1 MDAGSFTDAE
11 AFESLIR
18 AALEKNGGGS
28 FGRIHLVCVL
38 PDSEAS
44 ALGASLPKAIAM
56 AERIIRRRLSAD
68 DACLPLEPGKYMLVF
83 PGLTEAEGNVKAG
96 AISREI
102 KERLFGESG
111 SGHFSVTVQML
122 PLERLRGRPIAPS
135 PSAMETILDTHAHHT
150 ALALQ
155 VVFQPVW
162 SVERQAIIGNRAV
175 TRRVFQGQELLD
187 DAVQLAGDQ
196 DPMARDRNVALRR
209 AVALAHA
216 SEGMMIMP
224 QALNDHTMT
233 DLNRVTEEIRRL
245 KAFCPGGLM
254 VELSGGVA
262 ATAHTRLRDVI
273 RSLRAGGAE
282 VGARIVPEAAMA
294 RFLHD
299 CGIGHLC
306 FNEAQARQAS
316 FTHSALY
323 ALLAVVA
330 HEVKGSG
337 LGLCLWN
344 ASNGEDVKRAAALGF
359 SMFSGLPFGANR
371 PHPAQ
376 PAGRPSSSVFA

>member
-1 MDAGSFTDAE
+1 MDAAPLTDAE
-11 AFESLIR
+11 TFESLIR

-38 PDSEAS
+38 PDAEAS
-44 ALGASLPKAIAM
+44 SLGASLPKALAM

-68 DACLPLEPGKYMLVF
+68 DACLPLEQGKYMLVF
-83 PGLTEAEGNVKAG
+83 PHLTEAEGTVKAG

-102 KERLFGESG
+102 RERLFGESG
-111 SGHFSVTVQML
+111 GGHFSVTVQML
-122 PLERLRGRPIAPS
+122 PLERLRGRPPAPS
-135 PSAMETILDTHAHHT
+135 LPAMENILDTHAHHT
-150 ALALQ
+150 AMALQ

-175 TRRVFQGQELLD
+175 TRRMFQGQELLD

-196 DPMARDRNVALRR
+196 DPMARDRNVTLRR
-209 AVALAHA
+209 AVALAHPP
-216 SEGMMIMP
+216 EGLMIMP

-233 DLNRVTEEIRRL
+233 DLDRVTEEIRRL
-245 KAFCPGGLM
+245 TAFCPGGLM

-262 ATAHTRLRDVI
+262 ATAHARLREVI
-273 RSLRAGGAE
+273 RALRAGGAA
-282 VGARIVPEAAMA
+282 VGARIVPEPAMA

-299 CGIGHLC
+299 CGTSHLC
-306 FNEAQARQAS
+306 FNEVQAKQAA

-330 HEVKGSG
+330 HEVKGTG

-344 ASNGEDVKRAAALGF
+344 ASSGEDVKRAAALGF
-359 SMFSGLPFGANR
+359 AMFSGLPFGANR
-371 PHPAQ
+371 PHPAH